1 MHRAD
6 HGTWVIHRQRSRV
19 ATASS
24 SGAGWSHAP
33 RAAGGLP
40 RTRGSPARCAVP
52 NPGAAVGDEPR
63 EGELR
68 VRGGHWQRLHQGVY
82 ATFTGQP
89 DREAILWAALRRAGP
104 DAVLSHWTAAELSK
118 LTSSQSW
125 LIHVTVPRHQH
136 VRPISGVMI
145 HRSSRVNQARH
156 PAVMPPRTRIEETAL
171 DLAGCSK
178 DLEDALA
185 WLARACATRLTTP
198 DRIRAALG
206 QRARVR
212 WRRRWPRDWTTSKT
226 GHTLR
231 SNSGTSAGSSAPMVC
246 PGLSGRSGRSMAGAP
261 NIRTRSIRSSGSG
274 WKQTARSPTRRRRS
288 GGTGTGTTRPPPTGS
303 SPCVI
308 AGPM

>member
-1 MHRAD
+1 M
-6 HGTWVIHRQRSRV
+6 
-19 ATASS
+19 
-24 SGAGWSHAP
+24 
-33 RAAGGLP
+33 
-40 RTRGSPARCAVP
+40 SPARVSW
-52 NPGAAVGDEPR
+52 
-63 EGELR
+63 R

-118 LTSSQSW
+118 LTNSQSR

-145 HRSSRVNQARH
+145 HRSSRVSQARH

-198 DRIRAALG
+198 GRIRVALG

-212 WRRRWPRDWTTSKT
+212 WRQALAAGLDDIEDGAHSALELRYVRRVERAHGLPRAQRQVRP
-226 GHTLR
+226 GPCA
-231 SNSGTSAGSSAPMVC
+231 SAAQYKDALYTEFGVGVS
-246 PGLSGRSGRSMAGAP
+246 RR
-261 NIRTRSIRSSGSG
+261 
-274 WKQTARSPTRRRRS
+274 TARSPTHGGALAGPAPGQRGSHRRDHHLALQLGRCDPAPAAHRGP
-288 GGTGTGTTRPPPTGS
+288 GGRGS
-303 SPCVI
+303 SSTV
-308 AGPM
+308 AGRVPPARPRPLACRITPAWPT